1 MWSISSFLALFEFWA
16 RDQPVS
22 TMHIFK
28 SSLKNDFK
36 IYLDARKFTEKIQD
50 FKAIF
55 GLLNLA
61 TKKKLF
67 YFQSTLMTF
76 DIS

>member
-1 MWSISSFLALFEFWA
+1 MWSISSVSVLFEFWA

-28 SSLKNDFK
+28 SSLKNDL

-61 TKKKLF
+61 TKKKAFLF
-67 YFQSTLMTF
+67 SINV
-76 DIS
+76 DDV